1 MSQSPTSAPAPTPD
15 PFAMWRDW
23 LTQSERQW
31 NSYLNDVMST
41 DQFSEAMGRMTD
53 MSLNMQKNMNE
64 VMGRYF
70 AALNVPT
77 RTDVLSL
84 GNRLTEIEER
94 LGSIES
100 ALVDLKPVE
109 KRAATAAAAP
119 AVVMPPRTKRPPSQ
133 P

>member
-1 MSQSPTSAPAPTPD
+1 MSQSQAQATTPD

-31 NSYLNDVMST
+31 NGFLNDVMAT
-41 DQFSEAMGRMTD
+41 DQFSEGMGRMMD
-53 MSLNMQKNMNE
+53 MNLTMQKNLNE

-94 LGSIES
+94 LASMED
-100 ALVDLKPVE
+100 AL
-109 KRAATAAAAP
+109 RALAPQTAGASTAP
-119 AVVMPPRTKRPPSQ
+119 IAMPPRTKRPAAQ
-133 P
+133 